1 VAGNRLESGRLQ
13 SLVGLD
19 VVYHS
24 LSIHVSIQ
32 LSPGSRPLDVSRFSP
47 RRRPLRTLVSVV
59 VFVLASGC
67 ASPQVVR
74 GAVKPL
80 VSQAEAETTLEGNV
94 EVITED
100 SNQGSRT
107 LYFLILGDRRIPLR
121 FTAKPLNLTTGTR
134 VRVRGRWEPDES
146 LLVTTIER
154 L

>member
-1 VAGNRLESGRLQ
+1 M
-13 SLVGLD
+13 
-19 VVYHS
+19 
-24 LSIHVSIQ
+24 
-32 LSPGSRPLDVSRFSP
+32 
-47 RRRPLRTLVSVV
+47 SVV

-74 GAVKPL
+74 GAVKPP

-107 LYFLILGDRRIPLR
+107 LYFLILGDRRVPLR
-121 FTAKPLNLTTGTR
+121 FTARPLNLTTGTR
-134 VRVRGRWEPDES
+134 VRVRGRWEPDDS
-146 LLVTTIER
+146 LLVTTIEK